1 MVVELSSGF
10 AVVGAGAW
18 LFGPAQ
24 PAAVRGTL
32 KSRGLKGFVCP
43 DRGALT
49 RGELAGVPSHAESA
63 EFAEKK
69 PHAESAEFAEP
80 MHSRDFESPLRGL
93 ETSGAA
99 ASQEETPRTP
109 RTPRDDQN
117 PEDAAHGTP
126 RAWCASSACPFL
138 TRIDCGVP
146 VSAVS
151 DKVLV
156 APAAARTGARLVKV
170 VPLSFSRSIRVTE
183 FASPADRPTVG
194 PSDHST
200 IRPSDHQTIR
210 PLDHQ
215 TDSAWVVM
223 ATRSRTIRIV
233 LADGES
239 LGVRPDAAVAW
250 TGPRP
255 TGFCPRLRLLDIFL
269 PRGPRDL
276 LLHFHGPAIVWIEGA
291 EPLPLRKA
299 APRKAVF

>member
-1 MVVELSSGF
+1 MVVELSGGF

-18 LFGPAQ
+18 LFGRAQ

-32 KSRGLKGFVCP
+32 KSRSLKGFVCP
-43 DRGALT
+43 DRAALT
-49 RGELAGVPSHAESA
+49 RGELADDYSHAESAESA
-63 EFAEKK
+63 EFAE
-69 PHAESAEFAEP
+69 S
-80 MHSRDFESPLRGL
+80 SSNDLESPLRGP
-93 ETSGAA
+93 ETSGEA
-99 ASQEETPRTP
+99 ASPKETPRTPRTPRDDTQNETPRTP

-117 PEDAAHGTP
+117 PEHGA

-138 TRIDCGVP
+138 TRIDCGAP

-156 APAAARTGARLVKV
+156 APAAARTGARLVKL

-183 FASPADRPTVG
+183 FASE
-194 PSDHST
+194 
-200 IRPSDHQTIR
+200 
-210 PLDHQ
+210 
-215 TDSAWVVM
+215 WVVT
-223 ATRSRTIRIV
+223 ATRSRTTRVV
-233 LADGES
+233 LAEGES
-239 LGVRPDAAVAW
+239 LGVRPGAAVAW

-255 TGFCPRLRLLDIFL
+255 TGFCPRLRLLDVLL